1 MCSSR
6 TSLGSFFSILLH
18 IFYLKYLTYFVP
30 LLREAGWFECAGMG
44 VAGPSGDDEA
54 TGPNPNGGRAPVQS
68 RRLVAVAVFKHRS
81 HTIAQILRSL
91 DHCFAQQLGTNKL
104 YSLPHIVSQTAHSS
118 RLRTPNYIIIF
129 SFKNGLK
136 ISSKI
141 YGSHYLHCLPGTVL
155 LVAHFVVLCTFG
167 GVVI

>member
-6 TSLGSFFSILLH
+6 TSLGSFSILLH
-18 IFYLKYLTYFVP
+18 IFYLKYPTYFVP

-54 TGPNPNGGRAPVQS
+54 TGPNPNGGRAPMQS

-104 YSLPHIVSQTAHSS
+104 YPLPHILFQTAHSL
-118 RLRTPNYIIIF
+118 RLLALIHIIIF
-129 SFKNGLK
+129 SFKTGLK
-136 ISSKI
+136 IYSKI
-141 YGSHYLHCLPGTVL
+141 TGLIIHTASRVPCYP
-155 LVAHFVVLCTFG
+155 
-167 GVVI
+167 